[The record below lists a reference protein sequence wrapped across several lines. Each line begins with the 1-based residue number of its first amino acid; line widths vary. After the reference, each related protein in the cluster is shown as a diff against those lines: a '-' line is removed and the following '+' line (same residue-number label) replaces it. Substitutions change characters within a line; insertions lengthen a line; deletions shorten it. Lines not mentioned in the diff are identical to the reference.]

1 MSPWV
6 ERHRP
11 KSFEDIRG
19 QDEAIEKI
27 KRFINE
33 FNSEKTKK
41 ALVLHG
47 PPGTGKTTLAHVSA
61 IETNSE
67 IFELNASDLRNRE
80 KLHEILRPA
89 TEQRSLTKA
98 NKIILATFIIKN
110 ESNVKERN
118 LNLVFIP
125 MGVKRFNAISKKY
138 AEPATQAGI
147 IFAKYPIKNIVL
159 SETSFAP

>member
-67 IFELNASDLRNRE
+67 IFELNASDLRNKERLE
-80 KLHEILRPA
+80 AVLKPA
-89 TEQRSLTKA
+89 IEQKSLIFK
-98 NKIILATFIIKN
+98 NKIILVDK
-110 ESNVKERN
+110 VD
-118 LNLVFIP
+118 
-125 MGVKRFNAISKKY
+125 
-138 AEPATQAGI
+138 GI
-147 IFAKYPIKNIVL
+147 
-159 SETSFAP
+159 